1 MVGMALMGH
10 APTDGWNDEECVAVY
25 KRARRLGCDLVKIT
39 MPASRMED
47 NLAVHVFRH
56 KIETTETRSRL
67 IAYNTGKQGRPSMC
81 FNKILTPVKYPS
93 AKANTESAK
102 AADGMVT
109 AKEVFTSLFA
119 SFVYEPMHFF
129 IYGANVSYSLS
140 PAMHNAAYGACGM
153 PHTYGTHSS
162 SSLDDFKRLAREP
175 HFGGVRNV
183 FLCNRTLENAWTLAH
198 HYNELIGANAISEL
212 DHANAAYTQ
221 VRVLESFESAWP
233 KDFRQPSMIVSS
245 IPTQT
250 ADGTP
255 TNFTIPE
262 NWLKS
267 PTGGVMVELAYRPLM
282 TPIVKQM
289 RAQAH
294 KGWMFMDGF
303 DVLPEQAF
311 AQFELFTGRR
321 APRKLMRDEVIKQYM
336 EEQNEPALSAR
347 NLDPNPPSR

>member
-1 MVGMALMGH
+1 
-10 APTDGWNDEECVAVY
+10 
-25 KRARRLGCDLVKIT
+25 
-39 MPASRMED
+39 MED

-140 PAMHNAAYGACGM
+140 PAMHNAAYGAC
-153 PHTYGTHSS
+153 
-162 SSLDDFKRLAREP
+162 
-175 HFGGVRNV
+175 GVRNV